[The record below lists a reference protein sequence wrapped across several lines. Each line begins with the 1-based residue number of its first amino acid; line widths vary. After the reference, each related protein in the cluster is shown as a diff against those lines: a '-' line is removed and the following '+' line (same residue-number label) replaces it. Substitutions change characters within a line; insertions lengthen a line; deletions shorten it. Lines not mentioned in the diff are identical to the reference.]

1 MKSWNNVSTHIA
13 LFGWN
18 SVDITSILPRVLTK
32 LSGELSYYS
41 VIQIKQ
47 CGAICDRRPLSV
59 LWYLFLNAQNL
70 HIENRTLPCEYLIWL
85 LSLHVLTYNEI
96 HFQTTL
102 TQHDAGLYEVQYAL
116 KYYKSLLFTCNN
128 VVLLYNSN
136 FSLFVSCWHEL
147 YLLFHS
153 WEKNINPARSDPRRT
168 LTMLICFL

>member
-18 SVDITSILPRVLTK
+18 SVDITSILPRVLKT

-47 CGAICDRRPLSV
+47 CGAICDRGPLSV

-85 LSLHVLTYNEI
+85 LSLHVHTYNEI

>member
-18 SVDITSILPRVLTK
+18 SKDITSILPRVLKT

-47 CGAICDRRPLSV
+47 CGAICDRGPLSV
-59 LWYLFLNAQNL
+59 LWYLFLIAQNL

-102 TQHDAGLYEVQYAL
+102 TQPDAGLYEVQYAL

-128 VVLLYNSN
+128 VVLL
-136 FSLFVSCWHEL
+136 
-147 YLLFHS
+147 
-153 WEKNINPARSDPRRT
+153 
-168 LTMLICFL
+168 

>member
-1 MKSWNNVSTHIA
+1 MTWIFTVNEKLKQCFDSYCPFRMK
-13 LFGWN
+13 FG
-18 SVDITSILPRVLTK
+18 VLKT

-96 HFQTTL
+96 HFQTTRR
-102 TQHDAGLYEVQYAL
+102 QHDAGLYEVQYAL
-116 KYYKSLLFTCNN
+116 KYYKYLLFTCNN

-153 WEKNINPARSDPRRT
+153 WEKNINPARSDPQLT

>member
-47 CGAICDRRPLSV
+47 CGAICDRGPLSV
-59 LWYLFLNAQNL
+59 LWYLFLIAQNL

-102 TQHDAGLYEVQYAL
+102 TQPDAGLYEVQYAL

-153 WEKNINPARSDPRRT
+153 WEKNINPARSDPQRT
-168 LTMLICFL
+168 

>member
-1 MKSWNNVSTHIA
+1 M
-13 LFGWN
+13 
-18 SVDITSILPRVLTK
+18 DITSILPRVLKT

-85 LSLHVLTYNEI
+85 LSLHVQTYNEI
-96 HFQTTL
+96 HFQTIRR
-102 TQHDAGLYEVQYAL
+102 QHDAGLYEIQYAL

-153 WEKNINPARSDPRRT
+153 WEKNMNPARSDPPT
-168 LTMLICFL
+168 DLNYVDLFSLIKT

>member
-1 MKSWNNVSTHIA
+1 MTWIFTVNEKLKQCFDSYCPFRMK
-13 LFGWN
+13 FG
-18 SVDITSILPRVLTK
+18 VLKT

-85 LSLHVLTYNEI
+85 LSLHVHTYNEI
-96 HFQTTL
+96 HFQTIRR
-102 TQHDAGLYEVQYAL
+102 QHDAGLYEVQYAL
-116 KYYKSLLFTCNN
+116 KYYKYLLFTCNN

-136 FSLFVSCWHEL
+136 FSLFVSCWHEF

-153 WEKNINPARSDPRRT
+153 WEKNINPARSDPQLT

>member
-18 SVDITSILPRVLTK
+18 SVDITSILPRVLKT

-153 WEKNINPARSDPRRT
+153 WEKNINPARSDPQRT
-168 LTMLICFL
+168 

>member
-1 MKSWNNVSTHIA
+1 M
-13 LFGWN
+13 
-18 SVDITSILPRVLTK
+18 DITSILPRVLKT

-85 LSLHVLTYNEI
+85 LSLHVHTYNEI
-96 HFQTTL
+96 HFQTIRR
-102 TQHDAGLYEVQYAL
+102 QHDAGLYEIQYAL

>member
-47 CGAICDRRPLSV
+47 CGAICDRGPLSV
-59 LWYLFLNAQNL
+59 LWYLFLIAQNL

>member
-1 MKSWNNVSTHIA
+1 MWFKLNNVA
-13 LFGWN
+13 QF
-18 SVDITSILPRVLTK
+18 
-32 LSGELSYYS
+32 
-41 VIQIKQ
+41 VIE
-47 CGAICDRRPLSV
+47 DLSV
-59 LWYLFLNAQNL
+59 CYDICFWMPKICTLKIERCLVSIWFGYLVYMF
-70 HIENRTLPCEYLIWL
+70 
-85 LSLHVLTYNEI
+85 SL
-96 HFQTTL
+96 FQTTL

-116 KYYKSLLFTCNN
+116 KYYKYLLFTCNN

>member
-18 SVDITSILPRVLTK
+18 SVDITSILPRVLKT

-116 KYYKSLLFTCNN
+116 KYYKYLLFTCNN

-153 WEKNINPARSDPRRT
+153 WEKNINPARSDPQRT
-168 LTMLICFL
+168 

>member
-18 SVDITSILPRVLTK
+18 SVDITSILPRVLKT
-32 LSGELSYYS
+32 LFGELSYYS

-47 CGAICDRRPLSV
+47 CGAICDRGPLSV

-102 TQHDAGLYEVQYAL
+102 RQHDAGLYEVQYAL
-116 KYYKSLLFTCNN
+116 KYYKYLLFTCNN

-147 YLLFHS
+147 DLLFHS
-153 WEKNINPARSDPRRT
+153 WEKNINPARSDPQRT

>member
-18 SVDITSILPRVLTK
+18 SVDITSILPRVLKT

-47 CGAICDRRPLSV
+47 CGAICDRGPLSV

-116 KYYKSLLFTCNN
+116 KYYKSLLFTCN
-128 VVLLYNSN
+128 

>member
-1 MKSWNNVSTHIA
+1 M
-13 LFGWN
+13 
-18 SVDITSILPRVLTK
+18 DITSILPRVLKT

-85 LSLHVLTYNEI
+85 LSLHVHTYNEI
-96 HFQTTL
+96 HFQTIRR
-102 TQHDAGLYEVQYAL
+102 QHDAGLYEIQYAL

-153 WEKNINPARSDPRRT
+153 WEKNINPARSDPPT
-168 LTMLICFL
+168 DFNYVDLFSLIKT

>member
-18 SVDITSILPRVLTK
+18 SVDITSILPRVLKT